1 MTPDPSRHTG
11 RIDGRRLRGERTR
24 QLMIEAC
31 LALVRRHRR
40 MPTGAEVAAAAGYAI
55 RSLFQRFADL
65 DSLVVAAADY
75 AIAQGQMEA
84 MPRDLV
90 ADRAGRIRAHV
101 QRQSET
107 CERWL
112 PLWQVLIAGQDSIPD
127 LRARVATA
135 RLGNVERIR
144 LVYRPELEV
153 LPRAERDRLAVMLS
167 ALTSFESW
175 DQLRGTFGLSVE
187 QAQRAWRDTIDRLL
201 PASATGSDD

>member
-1 MTPDPSRHTG
+1 
-11 RIDGRRLRGERTR
+11 
-24 QLMIEAC
+24 
-31 LALVRRHRR
+31 
-40 MPTGAEVAAAAGYAI
+40 
-55 RSLFQRFADL
+55 
-65 DSLVVAAADY
+65 
-75 AIAQGQMEA
+75 MEA
-84 MPRDLV
+84 YIDLLREQPEIPT
-90 ADRAGRIRAHV
+90 AAQIAARAGISTRLIFERFSDLAALSLATVYHGFATAEAQAAPRGLDGDRMARIRAHV
-101 QRQSET
+101 ETRAQT

-112 PLWQVLIAGQDSIPD
+112 PLWQVLIAGHDSIPD